1 MARKRVAVLISGRGS
16 NMASLIAA
24 AKAPGYPAEIS
35 LVVASRADAAG
46 LARAA
51 AEGIPTATIAA
62 RNFVDKASFEA
73 ALDTRLAAEGI
84 ELICLAGFM
93 RVLSPAFV
101 ERWRD
106 CIINIHPSLLPAFR
120 GLDTHARA
128 IAARA
133 TQHGCTV
140 HFVSAGVD
148 EGPIIAQAV
157 VPVLA
162 SDTPEELA
170 ARVLAE
176 EHRLYPEV
184 LAMVASGRAR
194 VIDGRVVIAPAPI
207 PR

>member
-24 AKAPGYPAEIS
+24 AKARGYPAEIS

-106 CIINIHPSLLPAFR
+106 RIINIHPSLLPAFP

-128 IAARA
+128 IAAKV

-148 EGPIIAQAV
+148 EGPVIAQAV

-184 LAMVASGRAR
+184 LALVASGRAR

>member
-24 AKAPGYPAEIS
+24 AKAPAYPAEIS

-106 CIINIHPSLLPAFR
+106 RIINIHPSLLPAFA

-148 EGPIIAQAV
+148 EGPVIAQAV

-162 SDTPEELA
+162 GDTPEELA

-184 LAMVASGRAR
+184 LALVASGRAR

>member
-51 AEGIPTATIAA
+51 AEGIPTTTIAA

-106 CIINIHPSLLPAFR
+106 RIINIHPSLLPAFA

>member
-1 MARKRVAVLISGRGS
+1 MARKRVAILISGRGS

-24 AKAPGYPAEIS
+24 AKAPAYPAEIS
-35 LVVASRADAAG
+35 LVIASRPDAAG

-51 AEGIPTATIAA
+51 AEGIPTATIVA

-106 CIINIHPSLLPAFR
+106 RIINIHPSLLPAFP

-128 IAARA
+128 IAAKA

-148 EGPIIAQAV
+148 EGPVIAQAV

-162 SDTPEELA
+162 GDTPEELA

-184 LAMVASGRAR
+184 LALVASGRAR

>member
-24 AKAPGYPAEIS
+24 AKAPAYPAEIS

-128 IAARA
+128 IAAKA

-148 EGPIIAQAV
+148 EGPVIAQAV

-162 SDTPEELA
+162 GDTPEELA

-184 LAMVASGRAR
+184 LALVASGRAR

>member
-1 MARKRVAVLISGRGS
+1 
-16 NMASLIAA
+16 MASLIAA

-106 CIINIHPSLLPAFR
+106 RIINIHPSLLPAFA

-148 EGPIIAQAV
+148 EGPVIAQAV

-162 SDTPEELA
+162 GDTPEELA

-184 LAMVASGRAR
+184 LALVASGRAR

>member
-128 IAARA
+128 IAAKA

-148 EGPIIAQAV
+148 EGPVIAQAV

-162 SDTPEELA
+162 GDTPEELA

-184 LAMVASGRAR
+184 LALVASGRAR

>member
-24 AKAPGYPAEIS
+24 AKAPAYPAEIS

-106 CIINIHPSLLPAFR
+106 RIINIHPSLLPAFR

-128 IAARA
+128 IAAKA

-148 EGPIIAQAV
+148 EGPVIAQAV

-162 SDTPEELA
+162 GDTPEELA

-184 LAMVASGRAR
+184 LALVASGRAR